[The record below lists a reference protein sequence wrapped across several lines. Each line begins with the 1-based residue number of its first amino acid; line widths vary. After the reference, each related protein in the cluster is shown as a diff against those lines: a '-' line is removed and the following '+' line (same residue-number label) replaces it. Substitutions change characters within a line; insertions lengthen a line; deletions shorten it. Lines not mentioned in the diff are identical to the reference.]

1 MSNTLFNTTDNTF
14 YIVQYNDCYG
24 NGTDK
29 KIECIVRNKTG
40 FKKWLKEH
48 NAERRMMG
56 ADGEHSEEF
65 DLIPVNLFDNSL
77 TK

>member
-1 MSNTLFNTTDNTF
+1 MSNTLFNYTKDTY

-48 NAERRMMG
+48 NAERIMMG
-56 ADGEHSEEF
+56 ASGEYEEEF
-65 DLIPVNLFDNSL
+65 DLIPVNLWDSL